1 MILLDL
7 YKEMRFFLAEKLY
20 SKCVMHH
27 VCLFKNQKEFIL
39 VKEIMSEK
47 QALNP
52 RVICKLNCHKEFTKI
67 VLKITGGQIIKL
79 MSVGF

>member
-1 MILLDL
+1 ML
-7 YKEMRFFLAEKLY
+7 
-20 SKCVMHH
+20 
-27 VCLFKNQKEFIL
+27 
-39 VKEIMSEK
+39 EK